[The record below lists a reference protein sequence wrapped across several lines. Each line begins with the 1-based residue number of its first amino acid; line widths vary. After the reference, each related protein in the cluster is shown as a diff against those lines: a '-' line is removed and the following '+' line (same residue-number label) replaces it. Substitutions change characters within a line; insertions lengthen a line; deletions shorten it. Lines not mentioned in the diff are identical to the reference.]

1 MTSRAA
7 PPAAPRQE
15 ARADRVAHGDWQT
28 PPALAAAVVAAIRR
42 TGLRPRVILEPTCGE
57 GAFLVAARAA
67 FPDASLVGFDVSTT
81 HVAAARVALKGTG
94 ARIERRDFFEVDW
107 SAELGAL
114 HAPLLVVGNPPW
126 VTNAALGA
134 LGSQNL
140 PTKHNADGARGVDAI
155 TGSSNFDIAEAM
167 TVRLLDA
174 AVERARPFVLALLVK
189 RAVAR
194 KVARR
199 ALARGLAV
207 SGAIHG
213 IDARRTF
220 GVSVDAALLV
230 VEGPAEAGWAERAT
244 LAPDAAVAPLTLA
257 QGKLARAT
265 EDLFATTDLEATGAP
280 SPFVWRSGVKHDCA
294 DVMEIDRVA
303 VNLEDTF
310 VFPLLKGTDVAS
322 GQLAPRRSVIVPQR
336 RTGEDTR
343 VVAERAPRTWAYLE
357 QHAARLAARRS
368 RVYAGRPPFSI
379 FGVGPYAF
387 APFKVAT
394 SGLHKKL
401 SFAVVPPFE
410 GRPVMLDDT
419 CYFVACDDELTA
431 RAVHAA
437 LTSHRATRFFE
448 ARVAWDE
455 KRPITKALLARLRL
469 ETLLRG

>member
-7 PPAAPRQE
+7 PSG

-28 PPALAAAVVAAIRR
+28 PPQLAAAVVDALRR
-42 TGLRPRVILEPTCGE
+42 TGIRPRVILEPTCGE

-81 HVAAARVALKGTG
+81 HLDVARAALRGTG
-94 ARIERRDFFEVDW
+94 ARLERRDFFEVDW
-107 SAELGAL
+107 SAELRAL
-114 HAPLLVVGNPPW
+114 DAPVLVVGNPPW

-134 LGSQNL
+134 LGSTNV
-140 PTKHNADGARGVDAI
+140 PEKRNVDAARGVDAI
-155 TGSSNFDIAEAM
+155 TGASNFDLAEAM
-167 TVRLLDA
+167 TLRLLDA
-174 AVERARPFVLALLVK
+174 AVARARSFVIALLVK

-194 KVARR
+194 KIARR
-199 ALARGLAV
+199 ALSRGLAV
-207 SGAIHG
+207 SGAIHK
-213 IDARRTF
+213 IDARRAF

-230 VEGPAEAGWAERAT
+230 VEGPADARWEERSSLDSKAEGQR
-244 LAPDAAVAPLTLA
+244 LTLVE
-257 QGKLARAT
+257 GRLARAT
-265 EDLFATTDLEATGAP
+265 EDLVATADLESTIA
-280 SPFVWRSGVKHDCA
+280 SRFVWRSGIKHDCA
-294 DVMEIDRVA
+294 EVMEIDRREID
-303 VNLEDTF
+303 LEDTY
-310 VFPLLKGTDVAS
+310 VFPLLKGTDVAFGRTVS
-322 GQLAPRRSVIVPQR
+322 RRWVIVPQR

-357 QHAARLAARRS
+357 KNAARLAARRS

-394 SGLHKKL
+394 SGLHKRL
-401 SFAVVPPFE
+401 AFVVVPPFE

-419 CYFVACDDELTA
+419 CYFVGCDDEITA

-437 LTSHRATRFFE
+437 LTSPRATRFFE

-455 KRPITKALLARLRL
+455 KRPIQKSLLSRLRIEALLLTAP
-469 ETLLRG
+469 